1 MTTTILAVEDDDDIR
16 DLLRFVLE
24 DQGYAVM
31 TAANGLEALAR
42 VGEHNPDLILLD
54 VRMPIMSGAEF
65 ASKYASRSDDGPRA
79 PIIVMTAA
87 EHAARRSHELGA
99 TDYLAKPFSLDELVN
114 VVNRHARRPYRQPA
128 TGA

>member
-1 MTTTILAVEDDDDIR
+1 MTTTILAVEDDADLR

-42 VGEHNPDLILLD
+42 VGESMPDLILLD
-54 VRMPIMSGAEF
+54 IRMPVMSGVEF
-65 ASKYASRSDDGPRA
+65 AAEYMERYGDGPKA

-87 EHAARRSHELGA
+87 EHASRRSQELGA
-99 TDYLAKPFSLDELVN
+99 SDFLPKPFSPDELVD
-114 VVNRHARRPYRQPA
+114 VVKTHVRGLPPQAA
-128 TGA
+128 AEG